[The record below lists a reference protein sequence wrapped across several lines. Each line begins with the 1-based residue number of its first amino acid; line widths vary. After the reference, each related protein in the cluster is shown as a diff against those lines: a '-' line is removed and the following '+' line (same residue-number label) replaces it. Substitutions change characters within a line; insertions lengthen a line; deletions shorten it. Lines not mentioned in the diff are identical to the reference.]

1 MAPRK
6 VYAHI
11 PLQAPLNDAA
21 NADDFDL
28 TKPLALS
35 RDLFKDDALIL
46 DLDHHETTL
55 MLDTD
60 LDDHGVAMTI

>member
-35 RDLFKDDALIL
+35 RDLFKDYALIL
-46 DLDHHETTL
+46 DLNHQQTTL
-55 MLDTD
+55 MPTTCPT
-60 LDDHGVAMTI
+60 G